1 MKALAGLAGPL
12 YFFLIAVEYLVAR
25 HRGLPLY
32 RLTDAINNVSTG
44 LLMQL
49 TVMAFGGIMA
59 ASYIG
64 LYEAARFAEWSS
76 GAVATWLCCFL
87 AVDFAYYWFHRLS
100 HEVNFLWAA
109 HVVHHQSEDYNLAV
123 ALRQSSLQPFF
134 STVFY
139 LPLALCGFPPL
150 VFFVCSG
157 INTIYQFWLHTQLI
171 HRLGPL
177 EEILVTPS
185 HHRVHHGR
193 NPIYIDRNHGGTF
206 IVWDRL
212 FGTFQREEEE
222 VVYGITKPLSSW
234 NPIWANLHYWV
245 ELIETARRTRGIGDK
260 LKTFLAFPGWFPEDQ
275 GGFQP
280 PPPIEDEPVKF
291 DCVYRPAIA
300 GYAKVQFLLLAG
312 VTVALTFTA
321 ETHGFAVAAAGWFGV
336 GWGLANLGGLF
347 ESRSWAFRSETVRVL
362 LCPVAPLILLE
373 GTIAVTWTIVL
384 GLGAVAFALQ
394 MSGSREAFLDRGA
407 SVR

>member
-12 YFFLIAVEYLVAR
+12 YFILIAVEHFVAKR
-25 HRGLPLY
+25 RGLPLY

-64 LYEAARFAEWSS
+64 LYEGAALAEWSS
-76 GAVATWLCCFL
+76 EDVATWLCCFL

-123 ALRQSSLQPFF
+123 ALRQSTLQPFF
-134 STVFY
+134 ATALY

-150 VFFVCSG
+150 VFFACSG

-171 HRLGPL
+171 DRLGPL
-177 EEILVTPS
+177 EAILVTPS

-245 ELIETARRTRGIGDK
+245 ELIENARRAHGIGDK
-260 LKTFLAFPGWFPEDQ
+260 IQTFLRIPGWFPEDR

-280 PPPIEDEPVKF
+280 PPPIEASPVKF
-291 DCVYRPAIA
+291 DSVYPPGIA
-300 GYAKVQFLLLAG
+300 GYAKVQFVLLTA

-321 ETHGFAVAAAGWFGV
+321 ESHGFAVAATGWFGV

-347 ESRSWAFRSETVRVL
+347 ESKSWAFRSEAIRVVA
-362 LCPVAPLILLE
+362 CPVAPLILLQ
-373 GTIAVTWTIVL
+373 GVFAMGWTIVL
-384 GLGAVAFALQ
+384 GLGAAAFALQ
-394 MSGSREAFLDRGA
+394 MLGLRDVFLDSEAPA
-407 SVR
+407 S

>member
-1 MKALAGLAGPL
+1 MKVLAGLAGPL
-12 YFFLIAVEYLVAR
+12 YFVLIGVEYLVAR
-25 HRGLPLY
+25 RRGLPLY
-32 RLTDAINNVSTG
+32 RLNDAINSVSTG

-64 LYEAARFAEWSS
+64 LYTAARIADWSS
-76 GAVATWLCCFL
+76 QSAATWLCCFA

-123 ALRQSSLQPFF
+123 ALRQSTLQPFF
-134 STVFY
+134 STIFY

-157 INTIYQFWLHTQLI
+157 LNTIYQFWLHTQLI
-171 HRLGPL
+171 DRLGPL
-177 EEILVTPS
+177 EAILVTPS

-222 VVYGITKPLSSW
+222 VVYGITKPLASW

-245 ELIETARRTRGIGDK
+245 ELVDNARRARGLADK
-260 LKTFLAFPGWFPEDQ
+260 IKTFVKIPGWFPEDQ
-275 GGFQP
+275 GGFRA

-291 DCVYRPAIA
+291 DRAYSREVA
-300 GYAKVQFLLLAG
+300 GYAKVQFVLLTA

-321 ETHGFAVAAAGWFGV
+321 ESHGFAVAAAGWFGI
-336 GWGLANLGGLF
+336 GWGLANLGGFF
-347 ESRSWAFRSETVRVL
+347 EGRSWAFRSEAIRVL
-362 LCPVAPLILLE
+362 VCPVAPWVLLE
-373 GTIAVTWTIVL
+373 GSVAAAWVAVLSL
-384 GLGAVAFALQ
+384 GTAAFASQ
-394 MSGSREAFLDRGA
+394 MFEQRGAFLDSETPR
-407 SVR
+407 